1 MQGLV
6 KVTKKLGTSFLAM
19 CLILAMMPV
28 NVFAEGETSGGIA
41 KLEITA
47 SDDVKKSSK
56 GIDYFVIGSNKEN
69 SFKLS
74 AKQTP
79 GTASD
84 EVTWSSNQ
92 ESKGITIDENG
103 IVKVDYK
110 ETTATYPT
118 FTATSKENESVQ
130 AKYSLYILPEMSL
143 STSDSIEFTL
153 PEDGTLLKEND
164 KYFKVKPDQYETYG
178 VIEWTSENTDVATVK
193 SNGTVCFV
201 TAVKPGVTKV
211 IGKNKEN
218 KDNKVVGTVTV
229 KGVMVEA
236 KDGART
242 ARLLPNKTIE
252 LQAFGENKDDK
263 FTWKSS
269 NEEVAKVDE
278 NGVVTG
284 LKEGNVLITA
294 TNESGA
300 KGGFKINVKRAEDAP
315 YLDNLE
321 LTNYSSFNEWT
332 SATSEFESSKFDY
345 TLTTKSANNS
355 TFNANYRPTFDD
367 TKYKVE
373 IFNNDKLVKT
383 VEKSTTSQAV
393 ALEPGANKVVIRISD
408 LTNEKNYTDY
418 KFDITR
424 TRSTTATLAFS
435 GATIVPSER
444 ALISNPTYKGR
455 SEGTF
460 FRLENG
466 ELTNVAGISPTI
478 SDYKTFLYKDI
489 NSFDLNISPKDSW
502 SIVRAS
508 IDDGE
513 AVNVEKGKPI
523 KNIKFGDKN
532 SVKIKIQI
540 CSNSKYYANKED
552 GKEDPFEAE
561 NTYTITVERL
571 SVDKSELQIT
581 SADISSG
588 QWCTPEFNK
597 DIVTA
602 AILIP
607 KDCNS
612 LDINFKVT
620 NGATVYKDSKSD
632 ANLLNAEEDGSYK
645 LTIDTSKITSSLT
658 QRIVLYKVLEDG
670 SEMIT
675 TYTFTIYKRGKLVG
689 MPDKVVD
696 YFCPGSQYSNM
707 GNYGLYPEKSLIG
720 SGNWYTPISLGNFG
734 GSITYYYENGIKN
747 DPTNPYGIDFTIFG
761 NSNGGQ
767 SFSEPGNV
775 IVSKDGVNWYTLAG
789 SEHYDD
795 KAIWGYELTYIR
807 NGNGTACSYKDSLG
821 KSDDMTAM
829 YKYALKENYPLH
841 KFDTDADKQVTVK
854 GTLLVN
860 DSKDPYGSS
869 AAAYPDFGY
878 VDVHTNSS
886 TVAGTGENVDL
897 LTVPVG
903 NPYTGNYNRYG
914 DGFDLDWAV
923 DEDGYPVKLDEIHY
937 VKVQTASFIMAGA
950 IGEKSTEVNA
960 VTRTIGEKTV
970 GKTELPTSIKVGD
983 KEIKLQQGVN
993 EYNVEFGDNFDVTV
1007 NASKDANIYINDKRG
1022 ATRTYTSKPD
1032 KGIIRIIVQEGEK
1045 EPAIIYLTNKK
1056 VNTVDVNFDADNGE
1070 DVITKSVA
1078 SGETLDYK
1086 PEAPTKDGYT
1096 FVGWYKDTDDI
1107 TTEYKSGATYTES
1120 VTYKA
1125 KWAHVTM
1132 LGAQGELVVDGK
1144 SGIRFGTKLY
1154 NDGDQIVEKGTL
1166 IIPANLVG
1174 EGEKLTLDTPKVAIS
1189 KANVLYQVDYNQ
1201 NFMTYL
1207 GTIVNIPEV
1216 QFNRPM
1222 TAASY
1227 VIYKD
1232 KAGNQY
1238 TVYSQYPNGSI
1249 SVYDLLG
1256 NDVDWD
1262 EKWDETK

>member
-1 MQGLV
+1 MY
-6 KVTKKLGTSFLAM
+6 
-19 CLILAMMPV
+19 
-28 NVFAEGETSGGIA
+28 NIA
-41 KLEITA
+41 
-47 SDDVKKSSK
+47 
-56 GIDYFVIGSNKEN
+56 
-69 SFKLS
+69 
-74 AKQTP
+74 
-79 GTASD
+79 
-84 EVTWSSNQ
+84 
-92 ESKGITIDENG
+92 
-103 IVKVDYK
+103 
-110 ETTATYPT
+110 
-118 FTATSKENESVQ
+118 
-130 AKYSLYILPEMSL
+130 
-143 STSDSIEFTL
+143 
-153 PEDGTLLKEND
+153 
-164 KYFKVKPDQYETYG
+164 
-178 VIEWTSENTDVATVK
+178 
-193 SNGTVCFV
+193 
-201 TAVKPGVTKV
+201 
-211 IGKNKEN
+211 
-218 KDNKVVGTVTV
+218 
-229 KGVMVEA
+229 
-236 KDGART
+236 
-242 ARLLPNKTIE
+242 
-252 LQAFGENKDDK
+252 
-263 FTWKSS
+263 
-269 NEEVAKVDE
+269 
-278 NGVVTG
+278 
-284 LKEGNVLITA
+284 
-294 TNESGA
+294 
-300 KGGFKINVKRAEDAP
+300 
-315 YLDNLE
+315 
-321 LTNYSSFNEWT
+321 
-332 SATSEFESSKFDY
+332 
-345 TLTTKSANNS
+345 
-355 TFNANYRPTFDD
+355 
-367 TKYKVE
+367 
-373 IFNNDKLVKT
+373 
-383 VEKSTTSQAV
+383 
-393 ALEPGANKVVIRISD
+393 
-408 LTNEKNYTDY
+408 
-418 KFDITR
+418 
-424 TRSTTATLAFS
+424 
-435 GATIVPSER
+435 
-444 ALISNPTYKGR
+444 
-455 SEGTF
+455 
-460 FRLENG
+460 
-466 ELTNVAGISPTI
+466 
-478 SDYKTFLYKDI
+478 
-489 NSFDLNISPKDSW
+489 
-502 SIVRAS
+502 
-508 IDDGE
+508 
-513 AVNVEKGKPI
+513 
-523 KNIKFGDKN
+523 
-532 SVKIKIQI
+532 
-540 CSNSKYYANKED
+540 
-552 GKEDPFEAE
+552 
-561 NTYTITVERL
+561 
-571 SVDKSELQIT
+571 
-581 SADISSG
+581 
-588 QWCTPEFNK
+588 
-597 DIVTA
+597 
-602 AILIP
+602 
-607 KDCNS
+607 
-612 LDINFKVT
+612 
-620 NGATVYKDSKSD
+620 
-632 ANLLNAEEDGSYK
+632 
-645 LTIDTSKITSSLT
+645 
-658 QRIVLYKVLEDG
+658 
-670 SEMIT
+670 
-675 TYTFTIYKRGKLVG
+675 
-689 MPDKVVD
+689 
-696 YFCPGSQYSNM
+696 
-707 GNYGLYPEKSLIG
+707 
-720 SGNWYTPISLGNFG
+720 
-734 GSITYYYENGIKN
+734 
-747 DPTNPYGIDFTIFG
+747 
-761 NSNGGQ
+761 
-767 SFSEPGNV
+767 
-775 IVSKDGVNWYTLAG
+775 
-789 SEHYDD
+789 
-795 KAIWGYELTYIR
+795 
-807 NGNGTACSYKDSLG
+807 
-821 KSDDMTAM
+821 
-829 YKYALKENYPLH
+829 KENYPLH

-903 NPYTGNYNRYG
+903 NPYTGNYNKYG

-1078 SGETLDYK
+1078 SGEALDYK

>member
-28 NVFAEGETSGGIA
+28 NVFAEGETSGGIT

-47 SDDVKKSSK
+47 SDDVKKSSN
-56 GIDYFVIGSNKEN
+56 GTNYFVIGSNKEN

-74 AKQTP
+74 VKQTP

-201 TAVKPGVTKV
+201 TAAKPGVTKV
-211 IGKNKEN
+211 IGTNKEN
-218 KDNKVVGTVTV
+218 KDKEL
-229 KGVMVEA
+229 KM
-236 KDGART
+236 
-242 ARLLPNKTIE
+242 LL
-252 LQAFGENKDDK
+252 
-263 FTWKSS
+263 
-269 NEEVAKVDE
+269 
-278 NGVVTG
+278 
-284 LKEGNVLITA
+284 
-294 TNESGA
+294 
-300 KGGFKINVKRAEDAP
+300 

-321 LTNYSSFNEWT
+321 LTNYSSFNEWKST
-332 SATSEFESSKFDY
+332 TSEFESSKFDY
-345 TLTTKSANNS
+345 TLTTKSANNG
-355 TFNANYRPTFDD
+355 TFNANFRPTFDD

-383 VEKSTTSQAV
+383 VEKSKTSQAV

-424 TRSTTATLAFS
+424 TRSTTATLS
-435 GATIVPSER
+435 VGGATIVPSER

-466 ELTNVAGISPTI
+466 ELTKVAGISPTI
-478 SDYKTFLYKDI
+478 SDYKAFLYKDI

-513 AVNVEKGKPI
+513 SVNVEKGKPI

-540 CSNSKYYANKED
+540 CSNSKYYANKEA

-632 ANLLNAEEDGSYK
+632 ANLLNAEEDGNYK

-775 IVSKDGVNWYTLAG
+775 IVSKDRVNWYTLAG

-841 KFDTDADKQVTVK
+841 KFDADADKQVTVK

-860 DSKDPYGSS
+860 DSKDPYGSRCLRR
-869 AAAYPDFGY
+869 YPDFGY

-903 NPYTGNYNRYG
+903 NPYAGNYNKYG

-923 DEDGYPVKLDEIHY
+923 DED
-937 VKVQTASFIMAGA
+937 
-950 IGEKSTEVNA
+950 STYIPQELIEEFGG
-960 VTRTIGEKTV
+960 RIYIIPPYQHLFSYMKT
-970 GKTELPTSIKVGD
+970 L
-983 KEIKLQQGVN
+983 IKLFKTNKYSIVH
-993 EYNVEFGDNFDVTV
+993 
-1007 NASKDANIYINDKRG
+1007 SHINSLSIFPLCAAQIAKV
-1022 ATRTYTSKPD
+1022 K
-1032 KGIIRIIVQEGEK
+1032 IRIAHSHSSSGNNEFK
-1045 EPAIIYLTNKK
+1045 RNIIKYILRPFSKVFPNCFFACSNFAGRWLFGKK
-1056 VNTVDVNFDADNGE
+1056 FMD
-1070 DVITKSVA
+1070 
-1078 SGETLDYK
+1078 SGK
-1086 PEAPTKDGYT
+1086 N
-1096 FVGWYKDTDDI
+1096 
-1107 TTEYKSGATYTES
+1107 
-1120 VTYKA
+1120 
-1125 KWAHVTM
+1125 
-1132 LGAQGELVVDGK
+1132 
-1144 SGIRFGTKLY
+1144 Y
-1154 NDGDQIVEKGTL
+1154 NIKQC
-1166 IIPANLVG
+1166 N
-1174 EGEKLTLDTPKVAIS
+1174 
-1189 KANVLYQVDYNQ
+1189 
-1201 NFMTYL
+1201 
-1207 GTIVNIPEV
+1207 
-1216 QFNRPM
+1216 
-1222 TAASY
+1222 
-1227 VIYKD
+1227 
-1232 KAGNQY
+1232 
-1238 TVYSQYPNGSI
+1238 
-1249 SVYDLLG
+1249 
-1256 NDVDWD
+1256 
-1262 EKWDETK
+1262 

>member
-1 MQGLV
+1 M
-6 KVTKKLGTSFLAM
+6 KH
-19 CLILAMMPV
+19 
-28 NVFAEGETSGGIA
+28 E
-41 KLEITA
+41 
-47 SDDVKKSSK
+47 
-56 GIDYFVIGSNKEN
+56 
-69 SFKLS
+69 
-74 AKQTP
+74 
-79 GTASD
+79 
-84 EVTWSSNQ
+84 
-92 ESKGITIDENG
+92 
-103 IVKVDYK
+103 
-110 ETTATYPT
+110 
-118 FTATSKENESVQ
+118 
-130 AKYSLYILPEMSL
+130 
-143 STSDSIEFTL
+143 
-153 PEDGTLLKEND
+153 
-164 KYFKVKPDQYETYG
+164 
-178 VIEWTSENTDVATVK
+178 
-193 SNGTVCFV
+193 
-201 TAVKPGVTKV
+201 
-211 IGKNKEN
+211 
-218 KDNKVVGTVTV
+218 
-229 KGVMVEA
+229 
-236 KDGART
+236 
-242 ARLLPNKTIE
+242 
-252 LQAFGENKDDK
+252 
-263 FTWKSS
+263 WKS
-269 NEEVAKVDE
+269 
-278 NGVVTG
+278 T
-284 LKEGNVLITA
+284 
-294 TNESGA
+294 
-300 KGGFKINVKRAEDAP
+300 
-315 YLDNLE
+315 
-321 LTNYSSFNEWT
+321 
-332 SATSEFESSKFDY
+332 TSEFESSKFDY
-345 TLTTKSANNS
+345 TLTTKSANNG
-355 TFNANYRPTFDD
+355 TFNANFRPTFDD

-466 ELTNVAGISPTI
+466 ELTKVAGISPTI
-478 SDYKTFLYKDI
+478 SDYKAFLYKDI

-540 CSNSKYYANKED
+540 CSNSKYYANKEA

-632 ANLLNAEEDGSYK
+632 ANLLNAEEDGNYK

-841 KFDTDADKQVTVK
+841 KFDADADKQVTVK

-903 NPYTGNYNRYG
+903 NPYTGNYNKYG

-923 DEDGYPVKLDEIHY
+923 DEDSTYIPQELIEEFGGRIYIIPPYQHLFSYMKTLIKLFKTNKYSIVHSHINSLSIFPLCAAQIAKVKIRIAHSHSSSGNNEFKRNIIKYILRPFSKVFPNCFFACSNFAGRWLFGKKFMDSGKIIILNNAIDTSKFSYNKEIRKSIRKKETLEGKFVVGHVGRFVNQKNHEFLIDIFYEIH
-937 VKVQTASFIMAGA
+937 KMD
-950 IGEKSTEVNA
+950 KN
-960 VTRTIGEKTV
+960 
-970 GKTELPTSIKVGD
+970 TELLLFGDGPLRQNIEIKVKNLKLESNVKFMGIKQNINEYMQAMDIFLLPSFYEGLPVVGVEAQTSGLSCIFSTNVTEEAKLIEDTIYIDLD
-983 KEIKLQQGVN
+983 KGAKYWAEQALQFKETQRKDKSSLIAERGFDIKKEARKLQN
-993 EYNVEFGDNFDVTV
+993 Y
-1007 NASKDANIYINDKRG
+1007 
-1022 ATRTYTSKPD
+1022 
-1032 KGIIRIIVQEGEK
+1032 
-1045 EPAIIYLTNKK
+1045 YLN
-1056 VNTVDVNFDADNGE
+1056 
-1070 DVITKSVA
+1070 
-1078 SGETLDYK
+1078 
-1086 PEAPTKDGYT
+1086 
-1096 FVGWYKDTDDI
+1096 
-1107 TTEYKSGATYTES
+1107 
-1120 VTYKA
+1120 
-1125 KWAHVTM
+1125 
-1132 LGAQGELVVDGK
+1132 
-1144 SGIRFGTKLY
+1144 
-1154 NDGDQIVEKGTL
+1154 
-1166 IIPANLVG
+1166 
-1174 EGEKLTLDTPKVAIS
+1174 
-1189 KANVLYQVDYNQ
+1189 
-1201 NFMTYL
+1201 
-1207 GTIVNIPEV
+1207 
-1216 QFNRPM
+1216 
-1222 TAASY
+1222 
-1227 VIYKD
+1227 
-1232 KAGNQY
+1232 
-1238 TVYSQYPNGSI
+1238 
-1249 SVYDLLG
+1249 LLG
-1256 NDVDWD
+1256 KEYGTN
-1262 EKWDETK
+1262 